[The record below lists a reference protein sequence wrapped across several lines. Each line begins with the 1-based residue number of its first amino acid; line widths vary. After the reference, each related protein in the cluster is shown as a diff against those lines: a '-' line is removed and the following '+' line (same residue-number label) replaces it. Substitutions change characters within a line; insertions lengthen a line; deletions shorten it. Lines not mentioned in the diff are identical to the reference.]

1 MAEGYGRLE
10 MVDGYKYE
18 GEWAH
23 DLPNGRGME
32 VNGVGEQYKGEFV
45 MGRKFGNG
53 VYKWVDGT
61 QYMGG
66 FYDDMPNGTD
76 KFI

>member
-1 MAEGYGRLE
+1 
-10 MVDGYKYE
+10 
-18 GEWAH
+18 
-23 DLPNGRGME
+23 ME
-32 VNGVGEQYKGEFV
+32 LGEQYKGEFV